1 MSSNLIITCILV
13 ALVAAVV
20 VAWYLGKSVRFSKG
34 NYGKKTVKSVLRRYA
49 ATHNFKLLENV
60 EMELDGSSQ
69 TIDFVLVG
77 FFGLI
82 FVSVLQGKG
91 DFYGDFKEEK
101 WTFVDEEQRIRFNN
115 PVIEMDKKLE
125 MFRCIIAQKKVY
137 NLKVDTAIVVVS
149 TKTDVPMYLSNVR
162 ENNPVMNVEQFRKM
176 LGNEKYELDNN
187 VDVDT
192 VCKVLRELKGN

>member
-20 VAWYLGKSVRFSKG
+20 VAWYLSKSVRFSKG

-82 FVSVLQGKG
+82 FVSALQGKG

-125 MFRCIIAQKKVY
+125 MFRRIIAQKKVY

-176 LGNEKYELDNN
+176 LGNEKYERDNN
-187 VDVDT
+187 VDVDA

>member
-34 NYGKKTVKSVLRRYA
+34 NYGKKTAKSVLRRYA

-82 FVSVLQGKG
+82 FVSALQGKG

-125 MFRCIIAQKKVY
+125 MFRRIIAQKKVY

-176 LGNEKYELDNN
+176 LGNEKYERDNN
-187 VDVDT
+187 VDVDA

>member
-1 MSSNLIITCILV
+1 
-13 ALVAAVV
+13 
-20 VAWYLGKSVRFSKG
+20 
-34 NYGKKTVKSVLRRYA
+34 
-49 ATHNFKLLENV
+49 
-60 EMELDGSSQ
+60 
-69 TIDFVLVG
+69 
-77 FFGLI
+77 
-82 FVSVLQGKG
+82 
-91 DFYGDFKEEK
+91 
-101 WTFVDEEQRIRFNN
+101 
-115 PVIEMDKKLE
+115 MDKKLE
-125 MFRCIIAQKKVY
+125 MFRRIIAQKKVY

>member
-1 MSSNLIITCILV
+1 MSPNVIVTCIIV
-13 ALVAAVV
+13 ALVAAMV

-34 NYGKKTVKSVLRRYA
+34 NYGKKTVKSILHRYA
-49 ATHNFKLLENV
+49 AAHHFKLLENV

-77 FFGLI
+77 YFGLI
-82 FVSVLQGKG
+82 FVSALQGKG

-101 WTFVDEEQRIRFNN
+101 WTFVDEEQKIRFHN

-125 MFRCIIAQKKVY
+125 MFRRLMAQKKVY
-137 NLKVDTAIVVVS
+137 NLKVDTAVVVVS
-149 TKTDVPMYLSNVR
+149 TKSDVPMYLSNVR
-162 ENNPVMNVEQFRKM
+162 ENNPVMNVDQFKKM
-176 LGNEKYELDNN
+176 LTNEKYERDNN
-187 VDVDT
+187 VDLDA

>member
-60 EMELDGSSQ
+60 EMELDSSSQ

-82 FVSVLQGKG
+82 FVSALQGKG

-125 MFRCIIAQKKVY
+125 MFRRISAQKKVY

-176 LGNEKYELDNN
+176 LGNEKYERDNN
-187 VDVDT
+187 VDVDA

>member
-1 MSSNLIITCILV
+1 M
-13 ALVAAVV
+13 
-20 VAWYLGKSVRFSKG
+20 
-34 NYGKKTVKSVLRRYA
+34 
-49 ATHNFKLLENV
+49 
-60 EMELDGSSQ
+60 
-69 TIDFVLVG
+69 
-77 FFGLI
+77 
-82 FVSVLQGKG
+82 
-91 DFYGDFKEEK
+91 
-101 WTFVDEEQRIRFNN
+101 DEEQRIRFNN

-125 MFRCIIAQKKVY
+125 MFRRIIAQKKVY

>member
-60 EMELDGSSQ
+60 EMELDSSSQ

-82 FVSVLQGKG
+82 FVSALQGKG

-125 MFRCIIAQKKVY
+125 MFRRIIAQKKVY

-187 VDVDT
+187 VDMDT

>member
-60 EMELDGSSQ
+60 EMELDSSSQ

-82 FVSVLQGKG
+82 FVSALQGKG

-125 MFRCIIAQKKVY
+125 MFRRIIAQKKVY

-176 LGNEKYELDNN
+176 LGNEKYERDNN
-187 VDVDT
+187 VDVDA